1 MNRFEIDMMVEI
13 PYLSHVKYEYDEKIK
28 SMRCDRVLNTSMS
41 YPGNYGYIPNT
52 LAGDGDPLDVLLLSD
67 YQIFPGTIIQ
77 VKIIGV
83 LITEDEKGQDEK
95 VIAVPGNKVD
105 PVYKEVNDLPDL
117 SEFQL
122 QKIKHF
128 FEHYKDIEDKKWVTV
143 KDFKNAKEAF
153 KIYENSIIN

>member
-1 MNRFEIDMMVEI
+1 MNNFEIDMMVEI
-13 PYLSHVKYEYDEKIK
+13 PYLSHVKYEYDEEIK

-77 VKIIGV
+77 IKIIGV
-83 LITEDEKGQDEK
+83 LITEDEKGPDEK
-95 VIAVPGNKVD
+95 IIAVPGNEVD
-105 PVYKEVNDLPDL
+105 PAYKEVNDLEDL
-117 SEFQL
+117 SVFQL

-128 FEHYKDIEDKKWVTV
+128 FEHYKDIEDKKWVNV

-153 KIYENSIIN
+153 KIYKNSIIN